1 MNLVSFDANS
11 KKQLEA
17 IHAMYL
23 SLETDIED
31 LKEKMK
37 EKELATQMV
46 EQSAIDIAQGKKP
59 EEINLTGVRPKD
71 VHRIMNVE
79 FMGMKQLIGKH
90 QISLNRIEQCLR
102 DLEEF
107 RSQNNF
113 SKFNKMQQKQSDA
126 LQTYIKEADEYNSK
140 LFAKVQG
147 MLHAKPDFEIL
158 ENFQRNVYTFLTK
171 KS

>member
-1 MNLVSFDANS
+1 MLYFLVGIDPNS

-23 SLETDIED
+23 GLETDIED

-37 EKELATQMV
+37 EKDLATQMV

-90 QISLNRIEQCLR
+90 QISLNRIEQWLR

-113 SKFNKMQQKQSDA
+113 FQNLIRCNRNNLM
-126 LQTYIKEADEYNSK
+126 
-140 LFAKVQG
+140 LFR
-147 MLHAKPDFEIL
+147 LI
-158 ENFQRNVYTFLTK
+158 
-171 KS
+171 